1 MQMPSAR
8 NGNANDVIRYA
19 FVNKMQKV
27 EYKNSTF
34 FIILKLSIGEIMI
47 ENFTLKSY
55 DNFAKHDDI
64 VRNIDNNAEVAEK
77 ALRPL
82 ATKYALSMNNNSY
95 KTGNTWELINAS
107 LELDPYKPYLNI
119 FDRPFKHDYLEKE
132 HAWYM
137 SMDRS
142 IIGWMDDIKIW
153 NFCAS
158 KDEKKEINSNY
169 GWCVFSEENGSQ
181 YENCLKK
188 LVDDVN
194 TREAMMIYTRP
205 SIHHDAVE
213 NGKHDFICTN
223 YAHLFIREGAL
234 YYIACQRSCDI
245 VTGMSFDFP
254 WHCFVYQMMFEEL
267 KKTYPDLKVGS
278 IMYNID
284 SLHIYERH
292 EELLKN
298 YAIKCGYLKEN

>member
-1 MQMPSAR
+1 
-8 NGNANDVIRYA
+8 
-19 FVNKMQKV
+19 
-27 EYKNSTF
+27 
-34 FIILKLSIGEIMI
+34 MI

-55 DNFAKHDDI
+55 DNFATHDDI
-64 VRNIDNNAEVAEK
+64 VANIDNNAEVAEK

-82 ATKYALSMNNNSY
+82 ATKYALSLNHPEQY

-132 HAWYM
+132 HKWYM

-158 KDEKKEINSNY
+158 KDDKKEINSNY

-205 SIHHDAVE
+205 SIHKDAIE

-223 YAHLFIREGAL
+223 YAHVFIRNNAL

-245 VTGMSFDFP
+245 MTGMSFDYP

-267 KKTYPDLKVGS
+267 KKTYPDLEVGS

-284 SLHIYERH
+284 SLHVYERH

-298 YAIKCGYLKEN
+298 YAIKCGFIKEN

>member
-1 MQMPSAR
+1 
-8 NGNANDVIRYA
+8 
-19 FVNKMQKV
+19 
-27 EYKNSTF
+27 
-34 FIILKLSIGEIMI
+34 MI

-55 DNFAKHDDI
+55 ENSATHSDI
-64 VRNIDNNAEVAEK
+64 VNNIDNNAEVAAK

-82 ATKYALSMNNNSY
+82 TMKYALSQNAEQY

-137 SMDRS
+137 SMDRT

-267 KKTYPDLKVGS
+267 KKTYPNLKVGS

-298 YAIKCGYLKEN
+298 YAVKCGYLKEN